1 LIILGGIRKR
11 HLKRVIEGKW
21 KPDDYIMVKKKE
33 EAKKINLEKLKI
45 DLSFDYHSS
54 RFFSLLFLGIYVVAI
69 TIFCVQYSVIPGPE
83 FLVLGILFYAS
94 YNKRTWSALKDWLP
108 FVTVFISYEIMYSFV
123 GTISLYNLHSG
134 PRNFDIQIFGQLP
147 SLILQQNFSFPVLDY
162 LGAVFYGIY
171 FFVPTIFAFIIW
183 KKSPKNYWKYIV
195 AFGVLTYAA
204 LITYLFYP
212 VAPPWYQFNSAFTS
226 SYTGPIVQ
234 RVLTTSVD
242 VNLGIPVYRTLFDFL
257 GGNLFAAFPS
267 MHSAMPWLV
276 FLFAFKIWKWKSL
289 PVAIIPF
296 GTWFSAVYLGEHYI
310 VDVLGGIAY
319 ASIAFIAVEKILPLL
334 SKRIDVLKRHMP
346 VECKVDP

>member
-1 LIILGGIRKR
+1 
-11 HLKRVIEGKW
+11 
-21 KPDDYIMVKKKE
+21 MVKKKE

-45 DLSFDYHSS
+45 DLSFDYRSS

-69 TIFCVQYSVIPGPE
+69 TIFCLKYSVIPGPE

-94 YNKRTWSALKDWLP
+94 YNKRTWIALKDWLP

-123 GTISLYNLHSG
+123 GTISLYNLHSA

-147 SLILQQNFSFPVLDY
+147 SLILQQNFCFPVLDY
-162 LGAVFYGIY
+162 IGAVFYGIY
-171 FFVPTIFAFIIW
+171 FFVPTIFAFVIW

-212 VAPPWYQFNSAFTS
+212 VAPPWYEFNSAFTS
-226 SYTGPIVQ
+226 SYTGPVVQ

-334 SKRIDVLKRHMP
+334 SKRIEVLKRHMP
-346 VECKVDP
+346 IETKVGSQEKH

>member
-1 LIILGGIRKR
+1 
-11 HLKRVIEGKW
+11 
-21 KPDDYIMVKKKE
+21 MVKKKE

-45 DLSFDYHSS
+45 DLSFDYRSS

-69 TIFCVQYSVIPGPE
+69 TIFCVKYSVIPGPE

-162 LGAVFYGIY
+162 TGAVFYGIY
-171 FFVPTIFAFIIW
+171 FFVPTIFAFVIW

-212 VAPPWYQFNSAFTS
+212 VAPPWYEFNSAFTS
-226 SYTGPIVQ
+226 SYTGPVVQ

-267 MHSAMPWLV
+267 MHSAMPWIV

-334 SKRIDVLKRHMP
+334 SKRIEILKRHMP
-346 VECKVDP
+346 IETKVDSQEKH

>member
-1 LIILGGIRKR
+1 MVEKEDDIKK
-11 HLKRVIEGKW
+11 LK
-21 KPDDYIMVKKKE
+21 
-33 EAKKINLEKLKI
+33 LEKLKHE
-45 DLSFDYHSS
+45 LNFDYHSS
-54 RFFSLLFLGIYVVAI
+54 RFFSLLFLGIYVAAA
-69 TIFCVQYSVIPGPE
+69 TIFCLQFTVMPGPE

-94 YNKRTWSALKDWLP
+94 YNRRTWSALKDWLP

-123 GTISLYNLHSG
+123 GTISLYNLHSA

-147 SLILQQNFSFPVLDY
+147 SLILQQNFCFPVLDY
-162 LGAVFYGIY
+162 IGAVFYGIY
-171 FFVPTIFAFIIW
+171 FFVPTIFAFVIW

-212 VAPPWYQFNSAFTS
+212 VAPPWYEFNSAFTS
-226 SYTGPIVQ
+226 SYTGPVVQ

-334 SKRIDVLKRHMP
+334 SKRIEVLKRHMP
-346 VECKVDP
+346 IETKVDSQVKH